1 MLLKNCTALL
11 SYRKGFELENMD
23 IRIRDIRIEE
33 IASNLE
39 PLPEEIVRDIGG
51 DLVIPGLINAHTHA
65 PMIIFRGYADDIPFE
80 EWLFGKI
87 LPAEMKLTDEI
98 VYWATLLACAEM
110 IKTGTTS
117 FVDMYSNTDAIAE
130 AVEKI
135 GMRGFI
141 TQGLT
146 DTDNGGNRRLEEN
159 ISLMRKWN
167 DSDRIKIGF
176 GPHSPY
182 TCSPDYLK
190 EIVAKVKEEDSFL
203 TIHLFENA
211 KEREMVKETFGVEET
226 QILNESGI
234 YDVPCI
240 AAHCV
245 HVNDEDIL
253 ALSKN
258 NVSVVHDP
266 SSNMKLANGIAP
278 IVKMYNEGINICLG
292 TDGAASNNSLNL
304 WNEIRLAALV
314 HKAITQD
321 PTVMSAPQ
329 ILKMAT
335 ENGAKALGMSNSL
348 GRIEKDM
355 LADLVVLDLDALSF
369 HPPND
374 IISDLAYST
383 NGSEVKDVIANGKF
397 IMKDREILTIDIQ
410 EVKSRIDEYAGQI
423 CV

>member
-1 MLLKNCTALL
+1 
-11 SYRKGFELENMD
+11 
-23 IRIRDIRIEE
+23 
-33 IASNLE
+33 
-39 PLPEEIVRDIGG
+39 
-51 DLVIPGLINAHTHA
+51 
-65 PMIIFRGYADDIPFE
+65 
-80 EWLFGKI
+80 
-87 LPAEMKLTDEI
+87 
-98 VYWATLLACAEM
+98 
-110 IKTGTTS
+110 
-117 FVDMYSNTDAIAE
+117 
-130 AVEKI
+130 
-135 GMRGFI
+135 
-141 TQGLT
+141 
-146 DTDNGGNRRLEEN
+146 
-159 ISLMRKWN
+159 
-167 DSDRIKIGF
+167 
-176 GPHSPY
+176 
-182 TCSPDYLK
+182 
-190 EIVAKVKEEDSFL
+190 
-203 TIHLFENA
+203 
-211 KEREMVKETFGVEET
+211 
-226 QILNESGI
+226 
-234 YDVPCI
+234 
-240 AAHCV
+240 
-245 HVNDEDIL
+245 
-253 ALSKN
+253 LSKN